1 MRATLPETMEKLGVG
16 YTLSPYET
24 CPWAAADLMTG
35 ATFSGEVRM
44 SPDGKEIEC
53 ELQLLND
60 NAEADKPSV
69 EHLMWM
75 QVVPFTGEIWM
86 VKNLR
91 VRGEVWNSRVSN
103 WEEKA
108 CNLFRACVSEL
119 SMGNVPDFDELL
131 EREFLSKDRFGDQR
145 GGGAGKSPKIRP
157 GQLLNMKTG
166 F

>member
-1 MRATLPETMEKLGVG
+1 MRVPINELMEKLGVG

-24 CPWAAADLMTG
+24 CPWAASDLMTG
-35 ATFSGEVRM
+35 KTFSGEVRM
-44 SPDGKEIEC
+44 SPDGNEIEC
-53 ELQLLND
+53 ELQLLTD
-60 NAEADKPSV
+60 SSETGKISV
-69 EHLMWM
+69 EQLMWM
-75 QVVPFTGEIWM
+75 QITPFTPDVWT

-91 VRGEVWNSRVSN
+91 IKNENWNNKVYG

-108 CNLFRACVSEL
+108 CGLFRACVSEL
-119 SMGNVPDFDELL
+119 ALGNVPDFDDLL
-131 EREFLSKDRFGDQR
+131 ERELRNKERFGDQR

>member
-1 MRATLPETMEKLGVG
+1 MRVPLNEMMDKLGVG

-24 CPWAAADLMTG
+24 CPWAASDIMGGT
-35 ATFSGEVRM
+35 TFSGEVRM
-44 SPDGKEIEC
+44 SPDGDDIEC

-60 NAEADKPSV
+60 SAEPGTPSV
-69 EHLMWM
+69 EQLLWM
-75 QVVPFTGEIWM
+75 QIAPFTGNVWT

-91 VRGEVWNSRVSN
+91 VRGESWNSKVSN

-108 CNLFRACVSEL
+108 CNLFRACVNEL
-119 SMGNVPDFDELL
+119 ALGNVPDFDELVDK
-131 EREFLSKDRFGDQR
+131 EFLKKERYGDSR
-145 GGGAGKSPKIRP
+145 GGGGGKSPKIRP